1 MAQVKIDPRLLDQLE
16 ASSAGG
22 EPVGA
27 VFTLKTGA
35 TRGFIP
41 PAEVEAI
48 VGEILGRVQK
58 ETGTAPV
65 QCNVFKNMGAFVV
78 SAGAPFVRKLLDQGE
93 IESATANKQ
102 ADELLIRPVSA
113 RPVAAP
119 EPGARKRPR

>member
-1 MAQVKIDPRLLDQLE
+1 MAQVKIDPRLLEELE

-41 PAEVEAI
+41 PGEVEAI

-58 ETGTAPV
+58 ETGTACSMQRV
-65 QCNVFKNMGAFVV
+65 QEHGRVCGLGGGPFCKEA
-78 SAGAPFVRKLLDQGE
+78 AG
-93 IESATANKQ
+93 
-102 ADELLIRPVSA
+102 
-113 RPVAAP
+113 
-119 EPGARKRPR
+119 PGRDRECDRQQPSG